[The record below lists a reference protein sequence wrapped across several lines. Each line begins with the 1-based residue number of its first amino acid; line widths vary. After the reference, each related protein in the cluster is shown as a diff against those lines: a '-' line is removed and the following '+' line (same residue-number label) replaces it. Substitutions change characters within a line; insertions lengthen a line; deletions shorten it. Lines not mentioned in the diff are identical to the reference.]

1 MPASTAEEVTIVV
14 NGDARA
20 VPDGLPLPALLRDA
34 GIDPSDARGIAVA
47 VNDAV
52 VRRPDW
58 PDVTLAAGDRVEIIQ
73 AQQGG

>member
-1 MPASTAEEVTIVV
+1 MPAPPREDVVIVV
-14 NGDARA
+14 NGEAQA
-20 VPDGLPLPALLRDA
+20 VPDGQPLPALLRDA
-34 GIDPSDARGIAVA
+34 GLDPEDARGVAVA

-52 VRRPDW
+52 VRQPDW

>member
-34 GIDPSDARGIAVA
+34 GIDPGDARGIAVA